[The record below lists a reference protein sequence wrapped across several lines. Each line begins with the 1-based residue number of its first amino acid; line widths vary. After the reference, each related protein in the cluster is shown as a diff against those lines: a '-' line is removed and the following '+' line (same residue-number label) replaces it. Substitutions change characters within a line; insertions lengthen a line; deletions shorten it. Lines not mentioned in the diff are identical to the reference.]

1 MRSVNLNEDKQMR
14 RLMTIKEITK
24 LNYEEEK
31 NQNELAEIVVS
42 FLKDYDTKKL
52 TKRHID
58 KLKEHL
64 LLQKEYYKPKYKKV
78 MVYITDNYSSTYL
91 VVKTSI
97 LKEYGYD
104 VELNHLRIGNGEKCP
119 IIDIEQIKHN
129 NQWCLCASKERNE
142 QRKKALFLR
151 TGYTLNKIED
161 TINEIK
167 ELQKKLE
174 KQTKDLPEALTYQ
187 KLTEKYPKMDERY
200 YTS

>member
-1 MRSVNLNEDKQMR
+1 MQ
-14 RLMTIKEITK
+14 RLMTVREITK
-24 LNYEEEK
+24 LNYEQEK
-31 NQNELAEIVVS
+31 KENELAEIVVS
-42 FLKDYDTKKL
+42 FLKDYDKKKL

-64 LLQKEYYKPKYKKV
+64 LLKYKKV
-78 MVYITDNYSSTYL
+78 CVYITDNYSSTYL

-129 NQWCLCASKERNE
+129 NKWCLCASKERNE
-142 QRKKALFLR
+142 QRRKALFVLN
-151 TGYTLNKIED
+151 GNKLNKIED

-167 ELQKKLE
+167 ELQRKLE
-174 KQTKDLPEALTYQ
+174 KQTENLPEGLTYQ
-187 KLTEKYPKMDERY
+187 KLTEKFPRMDERY
-200 YTS
+200 YIEKSV

>member
-1 MRSVNLNEDKQMR
+1 
-14 RLMTIKEITK
+14 MTIREITK

-64 LLQKEYYKPKYKKV
+64 LLKYKKV

-142 QRKKALFLR
+142 IRKNALSNNA
-151 TGYTLNKIED
+151 YHLNKIED

-174 KQTKDLPEALTYQ
+174 KQTENLPEALTYE
-187 KLTEKYPKMDERY
+187 KLIEKYPRMDERY
-200 YTS
+200 YIEKSV

>member
-1 MRSVNLNEDKQMR
+1 MK
-14 RLMTIKEITK
+14 RLMTVREITK

-31 NQNELAEIVVS
+31 NTNELAEIVVS

-64 LLQKEYYKPKYKKV
+64 TSCRYKNVCIYV
-78 MVYITDNYSSTYL
+78 DDRYSLTYL
-91 VVKTSI
+91 VVRV
-97 LKEYGYD
+97 YG
-104 VELNHLRIGNGEKCP
+104 VELKHLKIGNGEKCP
-119 IIDIEQIKHN
+119 IIDIERIEYD
-129 NQWCLCASKERNE
+129 NQWCLSAAKERNE
-142 QRKKALFLR
+142 IREYVLSNNAYHLSEV
-151 TGYTLNKIED
+151 ED

-187 KLTEKYPKMDERY
+187 QLTEKYPKLAERY
-200 YTS
+200 YIDYTEFEKLRIEKLGAK